1 MVFKDGGNTHHIN
14 DKAVSEMSYE
24 DLERVFKGKLDY
36 KLLAEKLGKKP
47 ASKFSLKKAVV
58 EDKEEEKA

>member
-1 MVFKDGGNTHHIN
+1 MVFKDGGNTHHLN
-14 DKAVSEMSYE
+14 DKAVNDMSYE
-24 DLERVFKGKLDY
+24 ELELVFKGKLDY

-47 ASKFSLKKAVV
+47 ASKPSLKKAVV

>member
-1 MVFKDGGNTHHIN
+1 MVFKDGGNTHYIN
-14 DKAVSEMSYE
+14 DKSVSEMSYE

-47 ASKFSLKKAVV
+47 ASKFSSKKAVT